1 LKKRQRYRER
11 LRKKILLKRSGTM
24 KLCVDLLSVRGCVRS
39 GLAVDIDPFL
49 LLRELPADM
58 KRLLCHPGPDTDRV
72 VPAVQCADIFF
83 SQSPYWHF
91 SLPGSVTIFQAAWIN
106 VLTVSL

>member
-1 LKKRQRYRER
+1 
-11 LRKKILLKRSGTM
+11 M
-24 KLCVDLLSVRGCVRS
+24 KLCVDLLSVRRCVRS

-83 SQSPYWHF
+83 SQSPTGIFLYQVPLPF
-91 SLPGSVTIFQAAWIN
+91 FRLPGSMY
-106 VLTVSL
+106 

>member
-1 LKKRQRYRER
+1 MCRLVIGKRV
-11 LRKKILLKRSGTM
+11 
-24 KLCVDLLSVRGCVRS
+24 CAVRTG
-39 GLAVDIDPFL
+39 GGYGAFL

-83 SQSPYWHF
+83 SQSPNRHF
-91 SLPGSVTIFQAAWIN
+91 SLPGSVTIFQAVWIN
-106 VLTVSL
+106 VLTFSL